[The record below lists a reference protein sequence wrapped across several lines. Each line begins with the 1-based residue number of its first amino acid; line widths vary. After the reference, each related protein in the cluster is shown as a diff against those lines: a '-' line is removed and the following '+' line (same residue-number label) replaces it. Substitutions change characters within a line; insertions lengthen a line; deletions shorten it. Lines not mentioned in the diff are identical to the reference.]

1 MLVMR
6 GCEVAGD
13 KVGAGGHV
21 AGIRWVLMLF
31 VVLAAAMGGEAR
43 EVVVMGRVVV
53 SERVG
58 EVEKAEREPEALRF
72 ESEGAFLEDEAT
84 GLVDGGPLVCW
95 FPGGS
100 AVARSDC
107 GAGQGGARLI
117 EEVGLGEWVLTAEA
131 GASQESGTAVI
142 DPASW
147 RAYSLWLTRAD
158 GTVTRVDLLRPV
170 GWDLGET
177 TTAAAK
183 AAENARIKKIVDET
197 GKARSGNL

>member
-1 MLVMR
+1 M
-6 GCEVAGD
+6 
-13 KVGAGGHV
+13 
-21 AGIRWVLMLF
+21 RWVLMLF
-31 VVLAAAMGGEAR
+31 VVLAAVMGGEAR
-43 EVVVMGRVVV
+43 AVVVMGRVVV
-53 SERVG
+53 SERDGREEKAVESMRVESERAFLGAG
-58 EVEKAEREPEALRF
+58 EV
-72 ESEGAFLEDEAT
+72 T

-107 GAGQGGARLI
+107 GACHGWTWPI
-117 EEVGLGEWVLTAEA
+117 EEVGLGDRVLTEEA
-131 GASQESGTAVI
+131 GGAQESGTAVM

-147 RAYSLWLTRAD
+147 RAYSLRLTRAD

-197 GKARSGNL
+197 GKVPCGS

>member
-1 MLVMR
+1 
-6 GCEVAGD
+6 
-13 KVGAGGHV
+13 
-21 AGIRWVLMLF
+21 MLF

-58 EVEKAEREPEALRF
+58 KEEKAVESMRV
-72 ESEGAFLEDEAT
+72 ESERAFLGAGEVM

-117 EEVGLGEWVLTAEA
+117 EEVGWANGC
-131 GASQESGTAVI
+131 
-142 DPASW
+142 
-147 RAYSLWLTRAD
+147 
-158 GTVTRVDLLRPV
+158 
-170 GWDLGET
+170 
-177 TTAAAK
+177 
-183 AAENARIKKIVDET
+183 
-197 GKARSGNL
+197 